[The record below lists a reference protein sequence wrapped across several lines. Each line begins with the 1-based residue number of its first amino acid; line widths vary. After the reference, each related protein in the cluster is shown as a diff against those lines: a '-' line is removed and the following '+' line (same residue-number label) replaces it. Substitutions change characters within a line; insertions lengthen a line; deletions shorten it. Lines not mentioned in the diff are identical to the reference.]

1 MNEKDLAAYLK
12 ELEEITNIESPTNYA
27 AGINSVINYFEKK
40 AANLKLQSQVVNLG
54 AGDKAGDCLL
64 VSNNLNAEK
73 FDVLLMAHA
82 DTVFPVGT
90 LKDAPFR
97 IDGNKAKALGV
108 IDDKGCALMAFYAL
122 EKLGNADFSYLLL
135 INSCEE
141 TGSPY
146 SSDLIK
152 EYAKKSRHCI
162 VLEGAREDG
171 SLVATRKGILKY
183 IIDFKGISAH
193 AGNNPERGASAVAE
207 AANFIVQF
215 SQLNDYTE
223 GHTFNTIMLKGGDA
237 FNVVPEFASVG
248 LEVRYVKDSSIAFT
262 ENKIKEVLG
271 NPLNAKVS
279 SIYVKEDHKYPMFDE
294 KNLPMMKS
302 VVEESG
308 KTVGVAVK
316 WVNAGGGSDGNIS
329 SSVGCPTIDGM
340 GPIGGNMHNKEE
352 YLEIDSVIPR
362 CNLLIESIKRFAK
375 K

>member
-1 MNEKDLAAYLK
+1 MNEKDLANYLK
-12 ELEEITNIESPTNYA
+12 ELEAVTNIESPTNYA
-27 AGINSVINYFEKK
+27 AGINEVIKFFADK
-40 AANLKLQSQVVNLG
+40 ADSLKLQSKVVNLG

-73 FDVLLMAHA
+73 FDMLLMAHA

-90 LKDAPFR
+90 IKEAPFR
-97 IDGNKAKALGV
+97 TEGNRAKALGV
-108 IDDKGCALMAFYAL
+108 IDDKGCALMAFYAMQYL
-122 EKLGNADFSYLLL
+122 TDADFSFVLL

-146 SSDLIK
+146 SGDFIK
-152 EYAKKSRHCI
+152 EYAKKSKYCI

-183 IIDFKGISAH
+183 KIDFNGVSAH

-207 AANFIVQF
+207 AANFIVEF
-215 SQLNDYTE
+215 SKLNDYTE

-237 FNVVPEFASVG
+237 VNVIPEFASVS

-271 NPLNAKVS
+271 KPLNAKVS
-279 SIYVKEDHKYPMFDE
+279 HTVVKEDQKFPMFDE
-294 KNLPMMKS
+294 KNLPFMKS
-302 VVEESG
+302 VVEEAG
-308 KTVGVAVK
+308 KTVGVDVK
-316 WVNAGGGSDGNIS
+316 WVNAGGGSDGNLA
-329 SSVGCPTIDGM
+329 SSVGCPTVDGM

-362 CNLLIESIKRFAK
+362 CNLLIESIKKFAK
-375 K
+375 R